1 VKIVEMLLQ
10 NEKLTIG
17 QVKDLFGFSR
27 QMALKEM
34 TKLVDLGVVRPK
46 GRGRGAY
53 YELV

>member
-1 VKIVEMLLQ
+1 MKIVEMLVQ
-10 NEKLTIG
+10 NGKLTIG
-17 QVKDLFGFSR
+17 QVKNFFGFTR

-34 TKLVDLGVVRPK
+34 TKLAKLGVVKLR